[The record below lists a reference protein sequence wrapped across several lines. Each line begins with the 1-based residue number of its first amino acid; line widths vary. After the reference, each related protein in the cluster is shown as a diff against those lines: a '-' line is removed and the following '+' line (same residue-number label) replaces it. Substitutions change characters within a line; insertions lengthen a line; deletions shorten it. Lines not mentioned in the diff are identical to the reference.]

1 MKRHARTPRIVFRRE
16 APKTYPDPRVLRE
29 SLGMTALEFAD
40 TYGFAV
46 GTVRD
51 WDCQRYEPDRMAR
64 AYLRR
69 IALYPDLLR
78 EDNITARQK
87 RKERA

>member
-1 MKRHARTPRIVFRRE
+1 MKRHAYTQFCVIGPRPE
-16 APKTYPDPRVLRE
+16 PYPDPRSLRE

-69 IALYPDLLR
+69 IATYPDLLR
-78 EDNITARQK
+78 EENLHKRRRRARK
-87 RKERA
+87 